1 MAFYNL
7 GHGGD
12 VILNPN
18 FGLYPQNAYV
28 EGANQNAGAL
38 LRPAEHMSPA
48 TYNIWRNIRF
58 GKEKFVTNAGLRDW
72 LNGLYSSGQN
82 IVTDDILGLVT
93 VPHEAIVQGIY
104 YRVESPQ
111 EGTAFQLVRV
121 STGETIGP
129 IIDATAARVG
139 FVETG
144 FVVPPDTNESIGI
157 RIVAW
162 PALDETD
169 VDPCGVYGPCD
180 DLTLCFTLNVFIW
193 SPVAEWFCATDP
205 CYGQGRGARDDGYMG
220 GGRGSDPFAD
230 AVATDGDPATD
241 DAVPTEA
248 NTEVVVSGNAVD
260 VNLVVTAPDGTEYS
274 LEGVT
279 VQLRQGSTVAYTGTS
294 DFEGQAI
301 FTGVAPG
308 EYAVWGFTAA
318 NPTPVRIGTA
328 TVTA

>member
-28 EGANQNAGAL
+28 EGVHQNAGAL

-48 TYNIWRNIRF
+48 AYNIWRNIRF

-93 VPHEAIVQGIY
+93 VPHEAVVRGIY

-111 EGTAFQLVRV
+111 EGTSFQLIRA
-121 STGETIGP
+121 STGEAIGP
-129 IIDATAARVG
+129 IIDATVARVG
-139 FVETG
+139 FVETS

-157 RIVAW
+157 RIVTW

-169 VDPCGVYGPCD
+169 ADPCGVYGPCD

-220 GGRGSDPFAD
+220 GGLGSDPVAD
-230 AVATDGDPATD
+230 GTNTDGDAATND
-241 DAVPTEA
+241 MNASAANSTIVVADNTATITVRDANNATIAGATVTLTGPNGVEITALTDGAGVATFPDLAYAVYTVSVTTA
-248 NTEVVVSGNAVD
+248 N
-260 VNLVVTAPDGTEYS
+260 
-274 LEGVT
+274 GVT
-279 VQLRQGSTVAYTGTS
+279 TQ
-294 DFEGQAI
+294 
-301 FTGVAPG
+301 
-308 EYAVWGFTAA
+308 
-318 NPTPVRIGTA
+318 IGTA
-328 TVTA
+328 EISDPADL